1 MEKFIIGIDGGG
13 TKTHAVFVALNGK
26 ILGQTTVGAS
36 NFQQAGKSG
45 IQTVCGQILDQ
56 AKKNGLSE
64 DAIQRW
70 VLGLAGAGRAADKKA
85 VQEAV
90 EELGFK
96 DSVTVES
103 DGYIA
108 LMGAFVGESGI
119 ILISGTGSICYG
131 LNTNGVMARA
141 GGWGYLLGDEGSGY
155 FIGNQA
161 IIAAL
166 KDLDGRGKKTVLRQK
181 FESFFKISTID
192 LLVPK
197 IYKGDLQKEDIAGLT
212 PMVFQA
218 AFENDLVALEIIE
231 RAGHELG
238 KMAVA
243 VARQLEIVGETI
255 RIAPIGSVLEN
266 QKEVLEPHIL
276 NEVRKASDS
285 VIFQDPKYPP
295 AIGAAIA
302 GLKQEK
308 IKLSL
313 ELLENISTSYES
325 LQAV

>member
-1 MEKFIIGIDGGG
+1 MEKIIIGIDGGG
-13 TKTHAVFVALNGK
+13 TKTRAVFVTLNGH
-26 ILGQTTVGAS
+26 IIGQTIAGAS

-45 IQTVCGQILDQ
+45 IQAVCRQILDN
-56 AKKNGLSE
+56 AEKKGISK
-64 DAIQRW
+64 DAVQRW
-70 VLGLAGAGRAADKKA
+70 VLGLAGAGRPADKKA
-85 VQEAV
+85 VREAV

-96 DSVTVES
+96 DRVTVES

-131 LNTNGVMARA
+131 LNSTGAMERS

-155 FIGNQA
+155 FIANQA

-166 KDLDGRGKKTVLRQK
+166 KDLDGRGEKTALRQK
-181 FESFFKISTID
+181 FESLFNIATID

-197 IYKGDLQKEDIAGLT
+197 IYRGELQKEDVAGLA

-218 AFENDLVALEIIE
+218 AEENDAVAKAIIE
-231 RAGHELG
+231 RAGRELG

-243 VARQLEIVGETI
+243 VVKNLGLVGESI
-255 RIAPIGSVLEN
+255 QLAPIGSVLEN
-266 QKEVLEPHIL
+266 QKVVLKPYIETEL
-276 NEVRKASDS
+276 NSVSDS
-285 VIFQDPKYPP
+285 ISFQDPQYPP

-302 GLKQEK
+302 GLKEETV
-308 IKLSL
+308 KLSL
-313 ELLENISTSYES
+313 EILENISTSYES

>member
-13 TKTHAVFVALNGK
+13 TKTHAVFITLDGK
-26 ILGQTTVGAS
+26 IFGQTTVGAS

-45 IQTVCGQILDQ
+45 IQTVCRQILDN
-56 AKKNGLSE
+56 AEKKGISKN
-64 DAIQRW
+64 AIQRW
-70 VLGLAGAGRAADKKA
+70 VLGLAGAGRPADKKA
-85 VQEAV
+85 VKEAV
-90 EELGFK
+90 EELGFRNR
-96 DSVTVES
+96 VTVES

-108 LMGAFVGESGI
+108 LMGAFVGDSGI

-131 LNTNGVMARA
+131 LNTHGVMARS

-155 FIGNQA
+155 FIANQA

-166 KDLDGRGKKTVLRQK
+166 KDLDGRGQKTVLRQK
-181 FESFFKISTID
+181 FESLFDVATID

-197 IYKGDLQKEDIAGLT
+197 IYAGELQKEDIAGLT
-212 PMVFQA
+212 PMVFQTA
-218 AFENDLVALEIIE
+218 DENDAVAKDIIE
-231 RAGHELG
+231 RAGRELG

-243 VARQLEIVGETI
+243 VVKSLGLAGETI
-255 RIAPIGSVLEN
+255 RLAPIGSVLEN
-266 QKEVLEPHIL
+266 QKEVLQPYIEAELHDL
-276 NEVRKASDS
+276 SDL
-285 VIFQDPKYPP
+285 VIFQDPHYPP

-302 GLKQEK
+302 GLKEEK

-313 ELLENISTSYES
+313 EILENISTSYES

>member
-13 TKTHAVFVALNGK
+13 TKTHAVFIALNGK

-36 NFQQAGKSG
+36 NFQQAGQSG
-45 IQTVCGQILDQ
+45 IQTVCRQILDQ
-56 AKKNGLSE
+56 VKKNGLSE
-64 DAIQRW
+64 DGIRRW
-70 VLGLAGAGRAADKKA
+70 VLGLAGAGRPADKAA
-85 VQEAV
+85 VKEAV

-96 DSVTVES
+96 NRVTVES
-103 DGYIA
+103 DAYIA

-131 LNTNGVMARA
+131 LNTNGKMARA

-161 IIAAL
+161 VIAAL
-166 KDLDGRGKKTVLRQK
+166 KDLDGRGKKTALRQK
-181 FESFFKISTID
+181 FESLFGISTID

-197 IYKGDLQKEDIAGLT
+197 IYKGDLQKEDIAGLA

-218 AFENDLVALEIIE
+218 AAEDDSVALEIIE
-231 RAGHELG
+231 RAGRELG

-243 VARQLEIVGETI
+243 VTRQLEIVGETI

-276 NEVRKASDS
+276 NEMRKASDS
-285 VIFQDPKYPP
+285 VLFQDAQYPA